1 MNLEK
6 CFRMSFL
13 PRSFHDEDNQRKR
26 ASRLAM
32 VTVLQFAEGLTDR
45 QAAHAVHTRMDV
57 KYA

>member
-1 MNLEK
+1 
-6 CFRMSFL
+6 MSFL

-32 VTVLQFAEGLTDR
+32 VTVLQLAEGLTDR
-45 QAAHAVHTRMDV
+45 QAAHAVRTRIDV

>member
-1 MNLEK
+1 
-6 CFRMSFL
+6 
-13 PRSFHDEDNQRKR
+13 
-26 ASRLAM
+26 M